1 MPLISFRRSGVT
13 SGIALIF
20 KVLLGFA
27 GSVADGVFCGDAAV
41 GVAFDAR
48 GLALSRSR
56 RDRLALPW

>member
-27 GSVADGVFCGDAAV
+27 GSVGAGVFCDDAGV
-41 GVAFDAR
+41 GVAFNAR
-48 GLALSRSR
+48 GLALEV
-56 RDRLALPW
+56 AA